1 MARLYLHCALC
12 NRKQASGLL
21 SGAAWGRLALPPGAA
36 IDHPGL
42 EGAELRVCPTCIDR
56 HANWSAELLESLGVR
71 GEGHGM
77 PIAQSQ

>member
-12 NRKQASGLL
+12 NRKQANGLL
-21 SGAAWGRLALPPGAA
+21 SGAAWGRLALSTDTA

-56 HANWSAELLESLGVR
+56 HPNWSAELLESLGV
-71 GEGHGM
+71 EGDRDGL
-77 PIAQSQ
+77 PIARSQ